1 MALILKDRVKET
13 ATSPGTGSVTLL
25 GASVGFQSFSV
36 VGNGNTCYY
45 TISDQGGPNWEVGIG
60 TYSTTGP
67 TLARTTVLAS
77 SNAGSLTNFNAGT
90 QDVFVT
96 YPSEKGVWLDASG
109 NAIGLGTPAA
119 FVGTNITGTAS
130 GLSIG
135 GNAATATTAGTV
147 TTNANLTGMVTSV
160 GNAATVVTNANLTGG
175 VTSVGNAATVVTN
188 ANLTGAVTSVGN
200 ATTMNSGI
208 DSLTDVIIA
217 TPVVDQILKYNG
229 SDWVNG
235 AANSISGGSGIEFF
249 NATPIITAT
258 GTNNALQILS
268 LSQQPVTTAEQT
280 TTTTSINGTVAAS
293 AWLSPA
299 LGRTTI
305 DAGIW
310 DYTVFASASGGTTTI
325 TRQMY
330 TALPFV
336 TGTVTTTG
344 TGTSRTATASAG
356 TPFATSAIVAS
367 ATNTL
372 ASYLQTPQGL
382 YQITARTS
390 DTVAT
395 ITTLSTYANESAVA
409 GSVWKLLFA
418 LPTSPALTTT
428 IAQYDNTT
436 TQPAFTVTALTKL
449 GGITFV
455 VSTNAGR
462 TVVTTYNGTSRNTH
476 ISSPLAVLHNQ
487 LGGLQGGTATENYH
501 LTDAEYTGSGT
512 GVFVRASTPT
522 LITPVIGV
530 ATGTSLSVS
539 TTVTGAELLA
549 SNGLIINNMTIGTT
563 YSIPSGYSA
572 SSVGPVVISGG
583 VTVTVP
589 AGSRWVVL

>member
-1 MALILKDRVKET
+1 MAEQNANNVAITGGTINGATVGATTAAAITGTTIT
-13 ATSPGTGSVTLL
+13 ATT
-25 GASVGFQSFSV
+25 FS
-36 VGNGNTCYY
+36 G
-45 TISDQGGPNWEVGIG
+45 
-60 TYSTTGP
+60 
-67 TLARTTVLAS
+67 
-77 SNAGSLTNFNAGT
+77 AGT
-90 QDVFVT
+90 
-96 YPSEKGVWLDASG
+96 SL
-109 NAIGLGTPAA
+109 
-119 FVGTNITGTAS
+119 TGTAS
-130 GLSIG
+130 GL
-135 GNAATATTAGTV
+135 TAGNV
-147 TTNANLTGMVTSV
+147 T
-160 GNAATVVTNANLTGG
+160 
-175 VTSVGNAATVVTN
+175 TN

-200 ATTMNSGI
+200 ATTMNSAL
-208 DSLTDVIIA
+208 DSLTDVVIA

-310 DYTVFASASGGTTTI
+310 DYTVFASVSSIGGVQTTVS
-325 TRQMY
+325 RQMY
-330 TALPFV
+330 AALPFV

-356 TPFATSAIVAS
+356 TPFAVTEITAS

-390 DTVAT
+390 DTVVT
-395 ITTLSTYANESAVA
+395 ISTLTTYVNEAAVA
-409 GSVWKLLFA
+409 GTVWKLLFA
-418 LPTSPALTTT
+418 FPTSPVLTTT
-428 IAQYDNTT
+428 ITQYDNTT

-449 GGITFV
+449 GGITFAI
-455 VSTNAGR
+455 STGVR
-462 TVVTTYNGTSRNTH
+462 TVTTTYNGTARNTH
-476 ISSPLAVLHNQ
+476 VATPLAVLHNQ
-487 LGGLQGGTATENYH
+487 LGGLQGGAADQQYH

-512 GVFVRASTPT
+512 GVFARVASPT
-522 LITPVIGV
+522 FTGTVTCATLV
-530 ATGTSLSVS
+530 AT
-539 TTVTGAELLA
+539 
-549 SNGLIINNMTIGTT
+549 
-563 YSIPSGYSA
+563 
-572 SSVGPVVISGG
+572 VGISGG
-583 VTVTVP
+583 
-589 AGSRWVVL
+589 AF